1 MGLARSISPTANSN
15 LNVKETKK
23 NRVTSANTSANTSA
37 STSTSTSTST
47 CNIEEAHTAA
57 SSPSQEYEQ
66 EDVRV
71 PQKETN
77 DSNSIPRSNLKLKLR
92 SVLCKYNG
100 STKPKEVVKIVN
112 ELAKLNPFPKDC
124 ARLDLFHGEYY
135 TLTAPSFPGRVKP
148 INYDVNLKEIVQYTL
163 GRLSF
168 NIFQPNELVCT
179 VRSIRNPVRPL
190 SNTTSTDAA
199 AAFSYN
205 FIVDI
210 TIHTPDGDLE
220 ATLINR
226 GNCRESDDVHNRM
239 MCTFTGGTLVP
250 SLVVNNDTTMLKL
263 WGKTFAKAY
272 EKADKERSY
281 FGWMYQYFLKLFLG
295 LNLPIDVVEDSGSDS
310 LCENAFHFDI
320 KRPPKGYFDVLYLDH
335 DFRITK
341 GNRGTI
347 CVLERS
353 ASNGY
358 HQ

>member
-1 MGLARSISPTANSN
+1 MSLARSISPKAIYN
-15 LNVKETKK
+15 LNAKETKKK
-23 NRVTSANTSANTSA
+23 NRVTSASA
-37 STSTSTSTST
+37 SAS
-47 CNIEEAHTAA
+47 NIEKVHTAA

-66 EDVRV
+66 EDLQVQ
-71 PQKETN
+71 QKEN
-77 DSNSIPRSNLKLKLR
+77 NISNSTTRNNLKIKLR

-100 STKPKEVVKIVN
+100 CTKHKEVSKVVN
-112 ELAKLNPFPKDC
+112 ELAKLNPYPKDC

-135 TLTAPSFPGRVKP
+135 TLTTPSFPGRIKP
-148 INYDVNLKEIVQYTL
+148 INCDKNLKEIVQYTL

-168 NIFQPNELVCT
+168 NIFQPNDLVCT

-190 SNTTSTDAA
+190 SNTTSIMTKSKDNNDGTDAKA
-199 AAFSYN
+199 SAFSYN
-205 FIVDI
+205 VIVDI

-226 GNCRESDDVHNRM
+226 GNCRESDDVNNRM

-250 SLVVNNDTTMLKL
+250 SLVVNNDTKMLKL

-281 FGWMYQYFLKLFLG
+281 FGWLYQYFLKLFLG
-295 LNLPIDVVEDSGSDS
+295 LNLPIDVEDSDVDTM
-310 LCENAFHFDI
+310 CENAFHFDI
-320 KRPPKGYFDVLYLDH
+320 KRPPKGYFDVMYLDH

-358 HQ
+358 HR